1 MARIKVELPEEFLF
15 STEIAIRID
24 DINYGGHLGNDAL
37 LSLLHEARI
46 RFFEHFGFQEL
57 DIEGLGILIADV
69 AIQYL
74 AQGFRGDVLQVWVG
88 LADIGRKGC
97 DVVYLCK
104 HLQTGQEIARAKTG
118 IVFFDRQ
125 KQTVARIPQA
135 FLQGLGLE

>member
-15 STEIAIRID
+15 CTEIAIRID

-37 LSLLHEARI
+37 LSLLHEARM

-88 LADIGRKGC
+88 VADIGRKGC

-118 IVFFDRQ
+118 IVFFDWH